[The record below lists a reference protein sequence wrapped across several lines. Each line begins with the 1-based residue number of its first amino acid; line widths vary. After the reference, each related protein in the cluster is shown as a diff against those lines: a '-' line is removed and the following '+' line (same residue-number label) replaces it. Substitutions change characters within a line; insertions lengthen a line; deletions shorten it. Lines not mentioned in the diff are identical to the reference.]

1 MQATVEKTSSI
12 GRKISVTVPAEK
24 VESAVQ
30 GKLRQL
36 AKTVKMQG
44 FRPGKVPMRVVEQQY
59 RGSATQE
66 AAGDLVQETLFEA
79 LNNEDITPAVQPDVE
94 PQKIEKGKDFSY
106 TATFDVYP
114 EFTKLDL
121 DGIEVVEPSSEL
133 DDKVLDLVIEN
144 MRKQQITWKEV
155 KRKSKKGDRAVIDFS
170 GTIDGEDFGGG
181 SGEDYPIILGEGQML
196 KDFEDGIVG
205 MKAGET
211 KDVDVVFP
219 DDYQAEEIQ
228 GKTAVF
234 KIEVKTVSESQLPEV
249 DEEFVKGFGVESG
262 KLEDLHKEVKNNMQT
277 NLDSQISTR
286 KRQSAFDAL
295 LEQNDVEVPQKM
307 IQEEIKRM
315 VDQQQ
320 NQFKMQGID
329 PSILPAPNFEVME
342 PEAKKRVAL
351 GLLMMEVVRKNE
363 LKPDEDKV
371 KARIETMAG
380 SYEDP
385 SEFVNYYMNNQQAL
399 AQVQSIVLEEQ
410 VVEHLMATADVKL
423 EKVDASELLNMG

>member
-1 MQATVEKTSSI
+1 MFILSS
-12 GRKISVTVPAEK
+12 
-24 VESAVQ
+24 
-30 GKLRQL
+30 L
-36 AKTVKMQG
+36 
-44 FRPGKVPMRVVEQQY
+44 
-59 RGSATQE
+59 
-66 AAGDLVQETLFEA
+66 
-79 LNNEDITPAVQPDVE
+79 
-94 PQKIEKGKDFSY
+94 
-106 TATFDVYP
+106 
-114 EFTKLDL
+114 
-121 DGIEVVEPSSEL
+121 
-133 DDKVLDLVIEN
+133 
-144 MRKQQITWKEV
+144 
-155 KRKSKKGDRAVIDFS
+155 S